1 MVELQ
6 NAGGFRT
13 HFEVQD
19 IDHPADHFLVRV
31 FTTYDKSI
39 KDPNRQQ
46 DRLKMVVD
54 KVGLRRMINAM
65 EAKC

>member
-6 NAGGFRT
+6 NADGFRT
-13 HFEVQD
+13 HFEVQK
-19 IDHPADHFLVRV
+19 IDHPADHFMIRV

-39 KDPNRQQ
+39 KDPTRQQ
-46 DRLKMVVD
+46 DRMKLVVD

-65 EAKC
+65 ESKC